1 MFDAIRDD
9 ESISDAEL
17 RAALEEFC
25 KSVGVEMADVSAAVI
40 GRLATNGPRHM
51 ADSLAHSAIESAK
64 ERGAKIE
71 GSERELNMSIQAVA
85 LWGILAGG
93 LSGLSTKVLIRIMR
107 ISSEEVR
114 GVVRMA
120 DEKGESQ
127 TLTTEKLDE
136 LIDRIVKVHG
146 EEEEEE
152 KEDPFKDCLSRKVN

>member
-1 MFDAIRDD
+1 
-9 ESISDAEL
+9 
-17 RAALEEFC
+17 
-25 KSVGVEMADVSAAVI
+25 
-40 GRLATNGPRHM
+40 
-51 ADSLAHSAIESAK
+51 
-64 ERGAKIE
+64 
-71 GSERELNMSIQAVA
+71 MSFQAVA
-85 LWGILAGG
+85 FWGILAGG